1 MKLILCDTNKALCYA
16 WQSVFSHEKGVEII
30 NSKFE
35 DVENY
40 DCIVSP
46 GNSFGLMDGGI
57 DAAIIDCFGTDLM
70 LHVQNKIKKE
80 YYGEQPVGTCLIV
93 ETGNKAH
100 PYLAHTP
107 TMRIPQNISGTDN
120 VYNAMRAMLI
130 ATKKDDT
137 IDTVLCPGLGTCTGN
152 MLPEIAAACMYLAY
166 QNIMNPRP
174 INWEHAV
181 NIEMTLRGVLCQ
193 RL

>member
-16 WQSVFSHEKGVEII
+16 WQSVFSHEKDVEII
-30 NSKFE
+30 NSNFE
-35 DVENY
+35 DVESY
-40 DCIVSP
+40 DCIVSL

-70 LHVQNKIKKE
+70 LRVQNKIKKE

-93 ETGNKAH
+93 KTGNKAH

-107 TMRIPQNISGTDN
+107 TMRIPHNISGTDN

-130 ATKKDDT
+130 ATKKNGT
-137 IDTVLCPGLGTCTGN
+137 INTVLCPGLGTCTGM

-166 QNIMNPRP
+166 QHVINPQP
-174 INWEHAV
+174 INWKNAV
-181 NIEMTLRGVLCQ
+181 DTEIALRGVLCQ
-193 RL
+193 RF